1 MSPPC
6 YSSVQHE
13 QADKIDIME
22 LEYPDKEKAGQ
33 DEKDREDTIELK
45 PKMSLMNGVGII
57 VGSIIGSG
65 IFVSPGGVLAVTQE
79 RIVLI
84 LVVGWWWVLGGWG
97 EQNHES

>member
-6 YSSVQHE
+6 YSPVQRE

-33 DEKDREDTIELK
+33 DEKDREETIELK

-79 RIVLI
+79 
-84 LVVGWWWVLGGWG
+84 
-97 EQNHES
+97 